1 MKLTLYILSVLLIF
15 STCITK
21 DDYIQEVYVDINVD
35 LNLPE
40 YSELDA
46 SGNSIF
52 IEGGVEGII
61 IYHGVGSD
69 YKVYD
74 RNCSYEPSLSC
85 SKIDSVNDGSGI
97 ASCGCCPS
105 LFMLTENGRPSYGP
119 ALLPLKSYNW
129 SLQNNNV
136 LRIFN

>member
-1 MKLTLYILSVLLIF
+1 MKLAFYILSILFIF
-15 STCITK
+15 STCNTK
-21 DDYIQEVYVDINVD
+21 DDYIQEVYVDIIVD

-40 YSELDA
+40 YSDLQA

-85 SKIDSVNDGSGI
+85 SQIDSVDAGI
-97 ASCGCCPS
+97 AYCGCCPS
-105 LFMLTENGRPSYGP
+105 AFLLSNNANVLNSP
-119 ALLPLKSYNW
+119 ALLPLKTYNW
-129 SLQNNNV
+129 SLENNNL

>member
-1 MKLTLYILSVLLIF
+1 MKLAVYILSILFIL
-15 STCITK
+15 STCNTK
-21 DDYIQEVYVDINVD
+21 DDYIQEVYVDIIVD

-40 YSELDA
+40 YSNLQA

-61 IYHGVGSD
+61 IYHGVGSH
-69 YKVYD
+69 YNVYD

-85 SKIDSVNDGSGI
+85 SKIDSVDAGI
-97 ASCGCCPS
+97 AYCGCCTS
-105 LFMLTENGRPSYGP
+105 AFLLSNDANVLNSP
-119 ALLPLKSYNW
+119 ALLPLKAYNW
-129 SLQNNNV
+129 SLGNNNNI

>member
-1 MKLTLYILSVLLIF
+1 MKLAFYILSILFIF
-15 STCITK
+15 STCNTK
-21 DDYIQEVYVDINVD
+21 DDYIQEVYVDIIVD

-40 YSELDA
+40 YSHLQA

-85 SKIDSVNDGSGI
+85 AKIDSVNDGTGI
-97 ASCGCCPS
+97 AYCSCCPS
-105 LFMLTENGRPSYGP
+105 FFLISDNGRSVYGP

-129 SLQNNNV
+129 SLGNNNI

>member
-1 MKLTLYILSVLLIF
+1 MKLAFYILIILFIF
-15 STCITK
+15 STCNTK
-21 DDYIQEVYVDINVD
+21 DDYIQEIYVNINVD

-40 YSELDA
+40 YSTLQA

-52 IEGGVEGII
+52 IKGGVEGII
-61 IYHGVGSD
+61 IYHGVGND

-85 SKIDSVNDGSGI
+85 SKIDSVDAGI
-97 ASCGCCPS
+97 AYCGCCPS
-105 LFMLTENGRPSYGP
+105 AFLLSNDANVLNSP

-129 SLQNNNV
+129 SLGNNNV
-136 LRIFN
+136 LRISN